1 MKVNIGKFPKDRWY
15 HRYLYEWF
23 GYVPQQKI
31 QVRIDPWDTW
41 SMDCTLAEIILPSLL
56 QLAKTGHGSAKV
68 DNEDVPERL
77 HGEDKVHERW
87 DYVMS
92 EMIYAFQHKVGDWD
106 DEGDRMFCSP
116 RERMIFERDQIE
128 SYERIKNGF
137 RLFGKYY
144 EDLWD

>member
-1 MKVNIGKFPKDRWY
+1 MKINIGDFPKDRWY
-15 HRYLYEWF
+15 HRYLFEWF
-23 GYVPQQKI
+23 GYVPKQKT

-41 SMDCTLAEIILPSLL
+41 SMDCTLAEIILPSLM

-68 DNEDVPERL
+68 ELHDVPERL
-77 HGEDKVHERW
+77 HGDDKVHERW

-92 EMIYAFQHKVGDWD
+92 EMIYAFQHKVGEWD
-106 DEGDRMFCSP
+106 GDTERVFCSP
-116 RERMIFERDQIE
+116 RERMIFERDQVE
-128 SYERIKNGF
+128 SYHRIKNGF